1 MPTSA
6 SEQESILNSTK
17 KLLGIFSEVE
27 AFDTELILHIN
38 SVLSAL
44 VQMGIGPSEG
54 YAITNADNT
63 WSQFLGDDKRLE
75 SVKTYVFMRVR
86 LLFDPPSNSSVIQ
99 AYENQIKEFEWRNYI
114 VKDTDRINSE
124 KGGNN

>member
-1 MPTSA
+1 MPVD
-6 SEQESILNSTK
+6 EKESILNSTK
-17 KLLGIFSEVE
+17 KLLGIFSSVD

-86 LLFDPPSNSSVIQ
+86 LLFDPQSNSSVIQ

-114 VKDTDRINSE
+114 VKDTDRINLE

>member
-1 MPTSA
+1 MPVD
-6 SEQESILNSTK
+6 EKESILNSTK
-17 KLLGIFSEVE
+17 KLLGIFSSVN

-54 YAITNADNT
+54 YAITNAENS
-63 WSQFLGDDKRLE
+63 WSEFLGNDKRLE

-114 VKDTDRINSE
+114 VKDTDRINLE

>member
-1 MPTSA
+1 MPVD
-6 SEQESILNSTK
+6 EKESILNSTK
-17 KLLGIFSEVE
+17 KLLGIFSSVD

-54 YAITNADNT
+54 YAITNAENT
-63 WSQFLGDDKRLE
+63 WSEFLGNDKRLE

>member
-17 KLLGIFSEVE
+17 KLLDIFSEVE

>member
-1 MPTSA
+1 MPVD
-6 SEQESILNSTK
+6 EKESILNSTK
-17 KLLGIFSEVE
+17 KLLGIFSSVD

-54 YAITNADNT
+54 YAITDAENT
-63 WSQFLGDDKRLE
+63 WSQFLGNDKRLE